1 MNLRRLGAALL
12 LTGLALAGTAVPAS
26 AHAELLS
33 SDPAAGTSLPAAP
46 KQIQLTFSE
55 AVGLPADPIT
65 VTGPDG
71 ATWKVGQVT
80 VAGPVITAP
89 VEATGPAG
97 EYVVDYKVISEDG
110 DEIGDKLRFTLSAAA
125 TPSTSS
131 AAPTTTPPPA
141 TTTTPPPA
149 TTSAPAP
156 VASSTPADDGGVPV
170 WVWIV
175 GAVVLVGAGAFGAL
189 RLGRTK
195 PE

>member
-12 LTGLALAGTAVPAS
+12 LTGLALVGTAAPAF
-26 AHAELLS
+26 AHTELLS

-55 AVGLPADPIT
+55 AVGLPDNPVT

-71 ATWKVGQVT
+71 STWKVGQAT
-80 VAGPVITAP
+80 VAGAVVTVP

-97 EYVVDYKVISEDG
+97 EYVVDYRVLSDDG
-110 DEIGDKLRFTLSAAA
+110 DEVGDKLRFTLAAAA

-131 AAPTTTPPPA
+131 AAPTTT
-141 TTTTPPPA
+141 TTTPPPA
-149 TTSAPAP
+149 TPSAPA
-156 VASSTPADDGGVPV
+156 AASSSTPTDGGGVPV

-175 GAVVLVGAGAFGAL
+175 GVVVLVGAGVLGGL
-189 RLGRTK
+189 RLVRAK